1 MRTLASLT
9 TLAAL
14 VLAAASADVRG
25 ADDDTPAAAK
35 TRKLLK
41 KKISVDFKD
50 TRIEDAMNE
59 IKDEVKGFKFLLDAK
74 GGVSRNSTL
83 TYKAKD
89 KSVED
94 ILDEMLKKPDLGYI
108 IISKKGNAYDGL
120 IQVRKSKERGTP
132 KS

>member
-1 MRTLASLT
+1 MRMLASLS

-14 VLAAASADVRG
+14 VLTVASADVRG

-41 KKISVDFKD
+41 TKISVDFKD
-50 TRIEDAMNE
+50 TRLEDAMDE
-59 IKDEVKGFKFLLDAK
+59 IKTEVKGFKFLLDAK
-74 GGVSRNSTL
+74 GGVSRNQTV
-83 TYKAKD
+83 TYTAKD
-89 KSVED
+89 KTVEA

-120 IQVRKSKERGTP
+120 IQVRKSKERGTA
-132 KS
+132 K